1 MHQRDRNTEGK
12 RWVRFEKPKTVK
24 ACSLQQIVWRPI
36 PDIVEEEPLNLS
48 ALCICRQLYAE
59 AALLP
64 YALIKFVLVDEVL
77 LPSVATDPEG
87 DCWEDNAQKQRGER
101 GIPEEVKG

>member
-1 MHQRDRNTEGK
+1 M
-12 RWVRFEKPKTVK
+12 RFEKPKTVK

-48 ALCICRQLYAE
+48 ALCICRQLYTE

-64 YALIKFVLVDEVL
+64 YALIKFVLVDKVL
-77 LPSVATDPEG
+77 LPRFWDALLPIRKETVG
-87 DCWEDNAQKQRGER
+87 KIMRRNRG
-101 GIPEEVKG
+101 VKGGYLGK